1 MTSLKFG
8 RKAKRDD
15 RFKRTLSFG
24 DYVSSELAYPV
35 STNNLGKVYEK
46 LKISN
51 ISELF
56 PMDGNDTYG
65 DCTIAG
71 LAHYITLM
79 NGFCSNSVIPS
90 QGDVINLYLTLSG
103 GADSGL
109 DMLQVMN
116 YVRQNSFLREKPIL
130 AYVEV
135 NPKNLVHMKQAISIF
150 GSLYIGF
157 RVQQNAIKD
166 FRNGKPWTPGV
177 LTNDGHCVLLVDYDA
192 TDFTALTWGSTEKGT
207 YGWESECVDEVFCM
221 IPAEAQDIRWDGF
234 DMAQLQGDLKLVTS

>member
-79 NGFCSNSVIPS
+79 NGFCSNRVIPS
-90 QGDVINLYLTLSG
+90 QGDVINLYL
-103 GADSGL
+103 DS
-109 DMLQVMN
+109 
-116 YVRQNSFLREKPIL
+116 Y
-130 AYVEV
+130 
-135 NPKNLVHMKQAISIF
+135 
-150 GSLYIGF
+150 
-157 RVQQNAIKD
+157 
-166 FRNGKPWTPGV
+166 W
-177 LTNDGHCVLLVDYDA
+177 
-192 TDFTALTWGSTEKGT
+192 WG
-207 YGWESECVDEVFCM
+207 
-221 IPAEAQDIRWDGF
+221 
-234 DMAQLQGDLKLVTS
+234 